1 MKQRNKKGFT
11 LVELIIVIA
20 IIGVLAA
27 VLIPTFAGVIEK
39 AKLASDQSDVKNMN
53 TVVKLQ
59 SVLDDRAYY
68 EAYEVKELLKSEG
81 FEKLQSQV
89 KGYSY
94 WYDRAANEILLKK
107 TEEIVGNPIAQ
118 GSMIAYADSA
128 EFTQNRVEALSSTY
142 PSYLYIDDTE
152 NEITN
157 MVDTVNYLVRKAM
170 KEETGYA
177 NITAKMS
184 ELFSASYSAI
194 SYDMVKTH
202 IAQYAPDRSLYI
214 DETGFYAA
222 SEPGVTDVI
231 AERVVFTPNIQTI
244 PSMTKASGSAIGVIS
259 LNDGVLEIPASVTEI
274 KAGAFIDV
282 KNVSLIQTQTPSL
295 LTAENLSL
303 DLLNLVVGSTGAN
316 VEELAV
322 QLGYYQVEG
331 NWYVYET
338 VNETPVL
345 KSFYKYARKSGIVE
359 SGTANIGDVSVK
371 TGGKNA
377 LTLGEIGAA
386 LNYINN
392 NAAIVMQAPQ
402 GYTTGSGDTL
412 RTYTIG
418 ALRAGYLIPS
428 YEMDIE
434 NSVFQDVSKDNISTK
449 ISRMRFSSQNI
460 GALTV
465 MSGAVL
471 TTDNTLYRLPKIG
484 YFTGVN
490 VKEFGKG
497 SNSAYLSI
505 KDPTLGY
512 ELANLNDLK
521 VSLTYNNGTDDVT
534 VPLTKDI
541 GGYVGYY
548 SVQKPAGDFT
558 LKQITIKNGTQ
569 VIFVQNLAK

>member
-20 IIGVLAA
+20 IIGVLAG

-81 FEKLQSQV
+81 FVKLQSQV

-107 TEEIVGNPIAQ
+107 TEEIIGNPVAQ

-170 KEETGYA
+170 NEVTGYA

-377 LTLGEIGAA
+377 LTLGEVGAT
-386 LNYINN
+386 LNYIND
-392 NAAIVMQAPQ
+392 NATIVMQAPQ

-428 YEMDIE
+428 YEMEIDT
-434 NSVFQDVSKDNISTK
+434 SVFKDVNKDNISSK

-484 YFTGVN
+484 YFTGVSL
-490 VKEFGKG
+490 KELGKG
-497 SNSAYLSI
+497 IGNETYLAI

-512 ELANLNDLK
+512 DLAGLENLT
-521 VSLTYNNGTDDVT
+521 VTLTYNDGTQDKTLPLVKDANG
-534 VPLTKDI
+534 
-541 GGYVGYY
+541 YQGYY
-548 SVQKPAGDFT
+548 SAPTPVGTP
-558 LKQITIKNGTQ
+558 KQITIHNGTT
-569 VIFVQNLAK
+569 VIFVQNLI